1 MVENIIIG
9 ILKKASDCYYNSDNY
24 YDMSEDEVNCIVQTL
39 HIPCQSGV
47 TDSLYDEI
55 YSRAKTL
62 YPTNPFFLS
71 VGSEVRGGKVKLPI
85 PLGSMNE
92 AKEGDMSKWMV
103 NGKYT
108 ISAKLD
114 GVSCLLAYVDG
125 KLVNAYTR
133 GNGIEGQSIFRHVK
147 QLMGVPNT
155 LPTSFTGYIRGEII
169 IPKDNIQKCIDE
181 LREETKKE
189 YKNGRNLTAGQ
200 MNSEVANK
208 SFIKYAQFVAYHI
221 HDWKE
226 ETHKMFDT
234 LGEMGFIRP
243 FYMVS
248 DNKTMTDD
256 FLKEL
261 IIKLKDNYVF
271 EIDGVICTMDKTDDE
286 HEGFE
291 TSSLNPKN
299 SRKVKLGLKEFGTKE
314 CEVLSIKWQIGK
326 NYKFTPVLQITP
338 IELNG
343 VTVSNVT
350 GHNFKFLIENN
361 IHIGSKGLVTRAGD
375 VIPYWLKTLDDKID
389 MSGIIFEDVLS
400 VFDDDVLNE
409 YWNLPLC
416 ASHLKIDGVDL
427 ELGDTTVDEGSP
439 FVDDCQVYLDEAG
452 LQQTLYFC
460 SKLGID
466 FAGYG
471 NIKALSQYIDN
482 PYISYTNL
490 CLLPKDVYENAIG
503 VNGVKMYESLHK
515 QVENA
520 TPTQLADATGCF
532 GEGIGEKKL
541 QKIVDVYNDL
551 PYDYDKVIKTDGW
564 AEKSTE
570 QYMNHYA
577 TWIEMTDFFIKNDM
591 WKGFTKPITLSDKYK
606 DVKVVFT
613 GVRNT
618 DLEESIRKNGG
629 KVLTSFTKECNLVIA
644 KDPMSSS
651 GKLKKARENGVEII
665 SLADA
670 LNRFE
675 KVENEVVPLEKLDNP
690 LVNILKAL

>member
-24 YDMSEDEVNCIVQTL
+24 YDMSEDEMNCIVQNL

-125 KLVNAYTR
+125 KLKIAYSRGDGFNGQDITR
-133 GNGIEGQSIFRHVK
+133 TVK

-169 IPKDNIQKCIDE
+169 IPKDNIQKCIDG

-200 MNSEVANK
+200 MNAEVANK

-314 CEVLSIKWQIGK
+314 CEVIGITWQISK
-326 NYKFTPVLQITP
+326 NYKLKPVINIKP
-338 IELNG
+338 IDLNG
-343 VTVSNVT
+343 STISNIT
-350 GHNFKFLIENN
+350 GNN
-361 IHIGSKGLVTRAGD
+361 LDFILSNKICVGAKGKMAKMGD
-375 VIPYWLKTLDDKID
+375 VIPGWLETTYTPMVCEYKKE
-389 MSGIIFEDVLS
+389 SVLMEI
-400 VFDDDVLNE
+400 DDVL
-409 YWNLPLC
+409 YKLFNLPLPNC
-416 ASHLKIDGVDL
+416 LLDVDGVDL
-427 ELGDTTVDEGSP
+427 VLGEYNDEP
-439 FVDDCQVYLDEAG
+439 NTPYYDDYQAYMSEAYK
-452 LQQTLYFC
+452 QQCVYFC

-503 VNGVKMYESLHK
+503 INGVKMYESLHK

-551 PYDYDKVIKTDGW
+551 PYDYDKVIKTEGW

-577 TWIEMTDFFIKNDM
+577 SWIEMTDFFIKNDM
-591 WKGFTKPITLSDKYK
+591 WNGFSKPITLSDKYK

-613 GVRNT
+613 GVRNAE
-618 DLEESIRKNGG
+618 LEQSIRKNGG

-665 SLADA
+665 SLDDA

-675 KVENEVVPLEKLDNP
+675 KVEKEVVPLEKLDNP
-690 LVNILKAL
+690 LVNMLKLN

>member
-1 MVENIIIG
+1 MTEQVIID
-9 ILKKASDCYYNSDNY
+9 ILKKASDCYYNSDDY
-24 YDMSEDEVNCIVQTL
+24 YEATNDEVNAVIEIL
-39 HIPCQSGV
+39 GIPCQSIM
-47 TDSLYDEI
+47 TDSMFDEI
-55 YSRAKTL
+55 YQRAKEL
-62 YPTNPFFLS
+62 FPSNPFFLS
-71 VGSEVRGGKVKLPI
+71 VGSEVRTGKIKLPI
-85 PLGSMNE
+85 PLGSMTE
-92 AKEGDMSKWMV
+92 AKEGDMSNWMV

-125 KLVNAYTR
+125 KLKIAYSR
-133 GNGIEGQSIFRHVK
+133 GDGFRSQDIYRTVK
-147 QLMGVPNT
+147 QLMGVPNE
-155 LPTSFTGYIRGEII
+155 LSKPFTGYIRGEII

-181 LREETKKE
+181 LKKETKKE

-200 MNSEVANK
+200 MNAEVADK

-248 DNKTMTDD
+248 NNTEMTDD

-291 TSSLNPKN
+291 TGTLNPKN

-314 CEVLSIKWQIGK
+314 CEVIGITWQISK
-326 NYKFTPVLQITP
+326 NYKLKPVINIKP

-343 VTVSNVT
+343 STISNIT
-350 GHNFKFLIENN
+350 GNN
-361 IHIGSKGLVTRAGD
+361 LDFILSNKICVGAKGKMAKMGD
-375 VIPYWLKTLDDKID
+375 VIPGWLETTYTP
-389 MSGIIFEDVLS
+389 MT
-400 VFDDDVLNE
+400 NE
-409 YWNLPLC
+409 YKKETVLMEIDDILNRLFNLPLPNC
-416 ASHLKIDGVDL
+416 LLDVDGVDL
-427 ELGDTTVDEGSP
+427 VLGECNDGPNTP
-439 FVDDCQVYLDEAG
+439 YYDDYQAYMSESYK
-452 LQQTLYFC
+452 QQCVYFC
-460 SKLGID
+460 SKLGVD

-490 CLLPKDVYENAIG
+490 CLLPKDVYESAIG

-541 QKIVDVYNDL
+541 QKIVDIYNDL
-551 PYDYDKVIKTDGW
+551 PYDYDKVIKTEGW
-564 AEKSTE
+564 AEKSTD
-570 QYMNHYA
+570 QYMWHYA
-577 TWIEMTDFFIKNDM
+577 SWLEMTDFFIKNDM
-591 WKGFTKPITLSDKYK
+591 WKGFSKPITLSDKYK
-606 DVKVVFT
+606 DVKAVFT
-613 GVRNT
+613 GVRNA

-629 KVLTSFTKECNLVIA
+629 KVLSSFTKECNLVIA

-675 KVENEVVPLEKLDNP
+675 KVEKEIVPLEKLDNP
-690 LVNILKAL
+690 LVNMLKIK

>member
-1 MVENIIIG
+1 M
-9 ILKKASDCYYNSDNY
+9 
-24 YDMSEDEVNCIVQTL
+24 
-39 HIPCQSGV
+39 
-47 TDSLYDEI
+47 
-55 YSRAKTL
+55 
-62 YPTNPFFLS
+62 
-71 VGSEVRGGKVKLPI
+71 
-85 PLGSMNE
+85 
-92 AKEGDMSKWMV
+92 
-103 NGKYT
+103 
-108 ISAKLD
+108 
-114 GVSCLLAYVDG
+114 
-125 KLVNAYTR
+125 
-133 GNGIEGQSIFRHVK
+133 
-147 QLMGVPNT
+147 MGVPLN
-155 LPTSFTGYIRGEII
+155 LPNNFTGYIRGEII

-181 LREETKKE
+181 LKKETGKE

-200 MNSEVANK
+200 MNAEVANK

-248 DNKTMTDD
+248 NNTEMTDD

-299 SRKVKLGLKEFGTKE
+299 SRKVKLGLKNFNTKE

-389 MSGIIFEDVLS
+389 MSDIIFEDVLS
-400 VFDDDVLNE
+400 VFDDEGLNE

-416 ASHLKIDGVDL
+416 ASHLEIDGVDL
-427 ELGDTTVDEGSP
+427 ALGDTTVDEGSP
-439 FVDDCQVYLDEAG
+439 FVDDCQVYLDEVG

-460 SKLGID
+460 TKLGVEYG
-466 FAGYG
+466 GYG
-471 NIKALSQYIDN
+471 NIKALSKYIDN
-482 PYISYTNL
+482 PHISYKNL

-551 PYDYDKVIKTDGW
+551 PYEYDKVIKIDGW
-564 AEKSTE
+564 AEKSTD
-570 QYMNHYA
+570 QYMCHYA
-577 TWIEMTDFFIKNDM
+577 TFLSMVDFFQKNNM
-591 WKGFTKPITLSDKYK
+591 WKGFEEINVSSNKYK
-606 DVKVVFT
+606 NINVVFT
-613 GVRNT
+613 GVRNKEM
-618 DLEESIRKNGG
+618 EELIRKNGG

-651 GKLKKARENGVEII
+651 SKLQKARKNGIEII
-665 SLADA
+665 TMDEAT
-670 LNRFE
+670 
-675 KVENEVVPLEKLDNP
+675 
-690 LVNILKAL
+690 NIFY